1 VLRFKESC
9 WLPSGCFTT
18 AFGTENGKYVQGR
31 IVMVSRFRLA
41 FVVVLTVFVLAITG
55 CTGTGTTGND
65 NEDPTAIPVPPVPEK
80 PTYTVKLGTIVD
92 SLNFT
97 GRVSPSVE
105 KGLFFRTA
113 GRIKQV
119 MVERGDAVVSGTV
132 LAELENDDLL
142 RQLAQAELDLQTAT
156 LDLNTAK
163 GGQDYAIARAKIA
176 LEISKL
182 QLAKLAASGG
192 NDTGVQMALINL
204 QRAEAALKQA
214 QARYDFRAKSPGAE
228 ASGEALALEQ
238 ATLDYEAAQLSY
250 NNATSSGDPQVY
262 DLEIMRQQVALAELD
277 LEHLQADVNPQLV
290 QAVER
295 NKLTVAR
302 LNAFIADTQIASSI
316 PGNVTSVSATAGKN
330 VDAYS
335 VVFVVS
341 DDSKLEIRAEPLSS
355 QMQKLQEGMSCAIVL
370 SQYPGK
376 ELTGTITQL
385 PYPYGK
391 GGGAA
396 DSSTSGTTTTAE
408 QVDKSTHIDF
418 SMGDLVLKPGDLV
431 KVVVTLQE
439 KADVLWLPPAAIR
452 TFSGRKFV
460 VVDDNG
466 SQRRIDITTG
476 IETEDRVEITDGLT
490 EGQVVL
496 GQ

>member
-1 VLRFKESC
+1 
-9 WLPSGCFTT
+9 
-18 AFGTENGKYVQGR
+18 
-31 IVMVSRFRLA
+31 MVSRFRLT
-41 FVVVLTVFVLAITG
+41 FVVVLTAIVLVITG
-55 CTGTGTTGND
+55 CTGAGSTSTN

-80 PTYTVKLGTIVD
+80 PTYTVKLGTVVD

-97 GRVSPSVE
+97 GRVSPSVQKE
-105 KGLFFRTA
+105 LFFRTS

-119 MVERGDAVVSGTV
+119 MVERGATVISGTV

-142 RQLAQAELDLQTAT
+142 RQLAQTELDLQTAT

-163 GGQDYAIARAKIA
+163 ASQDYAIVRAKIA
-176 LEISKL
+176 LQINKL
-182 QLAKLAASGG
+182 QLTKLAASGS
-192 NDTGVQMALINL
+192 DTGVQMALINL
-204 QRAEAALKQA
+204 QRAEASLKQA
-214 QARYDFRAKSPGAE
+214 QARYDKRARSPGAE
-228 ASGEALALEQ
+228 ASGEALGLEQ
-238 ATLDYEAAQLSY
+238 ATLDYQAAQLSY
-250 NNATSSGDPQVY
+250 DSASTAGDPLAY

-277 LEHLQADVNPQLV
+277 LAHLEGDVNPQLV

-295 NKLTVAR
+295 NKLNVAR
-302 LNAFIADTQIASSI
+302 LNAFIDDTRVASSI

-335 VVFVVS
+335 IVFIVS
-341 DDSKLEIRAEPLSS
+341 DDSKLEIRAEPLSA
-355 QMQKLQEGMSCAIVL
+355 QMQKLQEGQSCAIVL

-391 GGGAA
+391 GGGATG
-396 DSSTSGTTTTAE
+396 STTSGTTTTAE

-439 KADVLWLPPAAIR
+439 KDDVLWLAPAAIR

-460 VVDDNG
+460 VVDDSGN
-466 SQRRIDITTG
+466 QRRIDITIG

>member
-1 VLRFKESC
+1 
-9 WLPSGCFTT
+9 
-18 AFGTENGKYVQGR
+18 
-31 IVMVSRFRLA
+31 MVSRFRLI
-41 FVVVLTVFVLAITG
+41 FVVVLTAIMLVISG
-55 CTGTGTTGND
+55 CTGSGSTSTN

-97 GRVSPSVE
+97 GRVSPSVQKE
-105 KGLFFRTA
+105 LFFRTS
-113 GRIKQV
+113 GRVKQV
-119 MVERGDAVVSGTV
+119 MVERGDVVVSGTV
-132 LAELENDDLL
+132 LAELDNDDLL
-142 RQLAQAELDLQTAT
+142 RQLAQTELDLQTAT
-156 LDLNTAK
+156 LNLDTAK
-163 GGQDYAIARAKIA
+163 ASQDYAVARAKIA
-176 LEISKL
+176 LQINKL
-182 QLAKLAASGG
+182 QLAKLAASGS
-192 NDTGVQMALINL
+192 DTGIQMALINL
-204 QRAEAALKQA
+204 QRAEAALKLA

-228 ASGEALALEQ
+228 ASGEALMLEQ
-238 ATLDYEAAQLSY
+238 ATLDYQAAQLSY
-250 NNATSSGDPQVY
+250 DTIANAGNPLAY

-277 LEHLQADVNPQLV
+277 LEHLEGDVNPQLV

-295 NKLTVAR
+295 NKLSVER
-302 LNAFIADTQIASSI
+302 LNAFIAETRVASSI

-330 VDAYS
+330 VDAFS
-335 VVFVVS
+335 VVFIVA

-391 GGGAA
+391 GGGAT
-396 DSSTSGTTTTAE
+396 DSSSSGTTTTAE

-460 VVDDNG
+460 VIDDNG
-466 SQRRIDITTG
+466 SQ
-476 IETEDRVEITDGLT
+476 
-490 EGQVVL
+490 
-496 GQ
+496 

>member
-1 VLRFKESC
+1 
-9 WLPSGCFTT
+9 
-18 AFGTENGKYVQGR
+18 
-31 IVMVSRFRLA
+31 MVSRFRLTFA
-41 FVVVLTVFVLAITG
+41 VVLTAIVLVITG
-55 CTGTGTTGND
+55 CTGTGSTSKN
-65 NEDPTAIPVPPVPEK
+65 NEEPTAIPVPSVPEK

-105 KGLFFRTA
+105 KELFFRTS
-113 GRIKQV
+113 GRVKQV
-119 MVERGDAVVSGTV
+119 MVERGAKVVSGTV

-156 LDLNTAK
+156 LDLDTAK
-163 GGQDYAIARAKIA
+163 STQDYAIARAKIA
-176 LEISKL
+176 LQINNL
-182 QLAKLAASGG
+182 QLAKMEASGS
-192 NDTGVQMALINL
+192 DFDARLAQINL
-204 QRAEAALKQA
+204 QRAEAGLKQA

-228 ASGEALALEQ
+228 ASGEALMLEQ
-238 ATLDYEAAQLSY
+238 ATLDYQAAQLSY
-250 NNATSSGDPQVY
+250 DRVSAAGDPLAY
-262 DLEIMRQQVALAELD
+262 DLEAMRQQVALAELD
-277 LEHLQADVNPQLV
+277 LQHLEGDVNPQLV

-295 NKLTVAR
+295 NKLNVAR
-302 LNAFIADTQIASSI
+302 LNAFIDDTRVVSSI
-316 PGNVTSVSATAGKN
+316 PGNVSSVSATAGKN
-330 VDAYS
+330 VEAYS
-335 VVFVVS
+335 TVFVVS
-341 DDSKLEIRAEPLSS
+341 DDSKLEIRAEPLSD
-355 QMQKLQEGMSCAIVL
+355 QMQKLQEGQSCALVL

-391 GGGAA
+391 GGGATGG
-396 DSSTSGTTTTAE
+396 SISETTTAAE

-418 SMGDLVLKPGDLV
+418 SMGDLALKPGDLV

-439 KADVLWLPPAAIR
+439 KVDVLWLPPAAIR

-466 SQRRIDITTG
+466 NQRRIDITTG